1 MVAACIPEAAAF
13 LFASK
18 QRKGDFFNMKNA
30 KKLLAVLLAAMMCIA
45 LAACQPADN
54 GNMTPPVDTTAPETT
69 APVADTAAPEQSADP

>member
-1 MVAACIPEAAAF
+1 
-13 LFASK
+13 
-18 QRKGDFFNMKNA
+18 MKNT

-69 APVADTAAPEQSADP
+69 APVADTAAPEQSAR

>member
-18 QRKGDFFNMKNA
+18 QRKGVFFNMKNT

-45 LAACQPADN
+45 FAACQNTDT
-54 GNMTPPVDTTAPETT
+54 GDVTPPADTTAPETT
-69 APVADTAAPEQSADP
+69 APVAAFY

>member
-1 MVAACIPEAAAF
+1 
-13 LFASK
+13 
-18 QRKGDFFNMKNA
+18 MKNT

-69 APVADTAAPEQSADP
+69 APVADTASARTERRP